1 LTGGARRF
9 YAPEVVPHYIGPWE
23 VLSVIGR
30 GGVGVVYKAR
40 HRTSH
45 RPAALKLLGPAAVV
59 DPRSARRLAREFEV
73 LQRLDHP
80 NVVRVYEAGVH
91 EGYSY
96 LAMELVEGLDLRAFL
111 SPVFDEPRPAV
122 APPGDAS
129 HFSISGSFAAA
140 PDGELGADAIRA
152 LATMMEEPETA
163 PDGIHPPLPA
173 EPLSGAR
180 PPPRPQLTT
189 ELELALNR
197 PRRLVRLTG
206 ALRQVLAG
214 LDYIHHH
221 ELVHRDLKPSNILVD
236 DHRTARLM
244 DFGLVKRD
252 DEGAEPLTGSG
263 RVVGTYRYM
272 SPEQA
277 QGHLVDARSDLY
289 SLGVILYELLSA
301 APPFTASDPSTLW
314 HQILYDPPPSLHDLN
329 PGVDP
334 TLAAVTERCLAKDP
348 VARFGS
354 AAEILAVLGR
364 EGPVPLPVH

>member
-1 LTGGARRF
+1 LTGGASRF
-9 YAPEVVPHYIGPWE
+9 YAPEVVLHNIGPWE

-40 HRTSH
+40 HRAT
-45 RPAALKLLGPAAVV
+45 RKLAALKLLGPAAVV
-59 DPRSARRLAREFEV
+59 DPRAARRLAREFEV

-111 SPVFDEPRPAV
+111 SPVFDEPRAPAL
-122 APPGDAS
+122 PPGDAS
-129 HFSISGSFAAA
+129 VFSVSGTFPA
-140 PDGELGADAIRA
+140 DQGELGADAIRA

-180 PPPRPQLTT
+180 PPPRPPLTS

-214 LDYIHHH
+214 LEYIHRR
-221 ELVHRDLKPSNILVD
+221 ELVHRDLKPSNIMVD
-236 DHRTARLM
+236 DRRTARIM

-252 DEGAEPLTGSG
+252 DEEAEPLTGSG
-263 RVVGTYRYM
+263 RAVGTYRYM

-289 SLGVILYELLSA
+289 SFGVILFELLSA
-301 APPFTASDPSTLW
+301 APPFTASDPATLW
-314 HQILYDPPPSLHDLN
+314 HQILYDPPPSLRDLN

-334 TLAAVTERCLAKDP
+334 TLAALTERCLAKDP

-354 AAEILAVLGR
+354 ATEILAVLGH
-364 EGPVPLPVH
+364 EGPAPLAAS